1 MGTIRTYFTKNNTIV
16 KNSAVNTG
24 RNPVSELYYGN
35 RNSRF
40 LFYCDFTD
48 LKEKYRNKELI
59 IDDTTKHILNI
70 KPTSSFDIMPYLNEE
85 NNLVFGNMQRATSFD
100 LELKELLNDWDE
112 GIGYD
117 FNPNESRKP
126 YDQAYSNDISSWI
139 GMTGGTLRDIK
150 QHLDS
155 GTLVDVKQHLDKGNE
170 DIIMDITDFVNNI
183 ITGDTEYKGFCLKY
197 TDEFENPTG
206 ITKFDKNE
214 VYAFGLFTR
223 HTQSFFEPFIES
235 TYDDVIK
242 DDRGDFYLNKKNNRL
257 YLYFSVDG
265 KNENFDELPT
275 CTIKISELTGLTLE
289 VKQQS
294 RGVYYVEV
302 EENLNLFNAN
312 TLYNDIWNNLKFKGQ
327 SLKEKKMSFVPK
339 VEEDYY
345 LIGENVLN
353 PIKYGVSLSGI
364 KSEEKMHQG
373 EKRRINVLLRKP
385 YTVNQVDVVTKIYYK
400 LYIKRGQDQTVV
412 TDWLE
417 VNKTYGSNFFTIDTS
432 WLIPQTYFIDIK
444 VDRNGETN
452 IYNEELKFI
461 ILNKK

>member
-1 MGTIRTYFTKNNTIV
+1 MGVTRTYFTKNNTIV

-40 LFYCDFTD
+40 LFYCDFKD
-48 LKEKYRNKELI
+48 LKEKYSNKELI
-59 IDDTTKHILNI
+59 IDDTTKHILKI
-70 KPTSSFDIMPYLNEE
+70 KPTSSFDVMPYLNED

-100 LELKELLNDWDE
+100 LELKELLKDWDE

-126 YDQAYSNDISSWI
+126 YDQAYSNDISNWFS
-139 GMTGGTLRDIK
+139 MTGDTLGDII
-150 QHLDS
+150 QHMTD
-155 GTLVDVKQHLDKGNE
+155 GTLVDVTQHFDKGNE
-170 DIIMDITDFVNNI
+170 DIEMDITDFVNNI
-183 ITGDTEYKGFCLKY
+183 ITGTGDTEYKGFCLKY

-235 TYDDVIK
+235 TFDDVIK
-242 DDRGDFYLNKKNNRL
+242 DDRGDFYLNKTNRL

-265 KNENFDELPT
+265 KNENFDEEPT
-275 CTIKISELTGLTLE
+275 CTIDGVKLD

-302 EENLNLFNAN
+302 EVNEEGLFNFEAN
-312 TLYNDIWNNLKFKGQ
+312 TLYNDIWGNLRFNGKK
-327 SLKEKKMSFVPK
+327 LNDKKMSFVPK

-444 VDRNGETN
+444 IDRNGETN

>member
-1 MGTIRTYFTKNNTIV
+1 MGVTRTYFTKNNTIV

-40 LFYCDFTD
+40 LFYCDFAD

-59 IDDTTKHILNI
+59 IDDTTKHILKI
-70 KPTSSFDIMPYLNEE
+70 KPTSSFDVMPYLNED

-139 GMTGGTLRDIK
+139 GMTGGTL
-150 QHLDS
+150 
-155 GTLVDVKQHLDKGNE
+155 GDVITTQHLDKGNE
-170 DIIMDITDFVNNI
+170 DIIMDITNFVNNI

-235 TYDDVIK
+235 TYDDIIK
-242 DDRGDFYLNKKNNRL
+242 DDRGDFYLNKRNRL

-265 KNENFDELPT
+265 KNENFDVLPT
-275 CTIKISELTGLTLE
+275 CTIDAIDDFTGVTLD

-302 EENLNLFNAN
+302 DGDLFNAN
-312 TLYNDIWNNLKFKGQ
+312 TLYNDIWDDLKFNGKD
-327 SLKEKKMSFVPK
+327 LKKKKMSFVPK

-345 LIGENVLN
+345 LIGENVLD

-412 TDWLE
+412 IDWLE

-444 VDRNGETN
+444 IDRNGETN

>member
-1 MGTIRTYFTKNNTIV
+1 MGVTRTYFTKNNTIV

-70 KPTSSFDIMPYLNEE
+70 KPTSSFDVMPYLNDE

-126 YDQAYSNDISSWI
+126 YDQAYSNDISSWD
-139 GMTGGTLRDIK
+139 GMSGGTLDDRII
-150 QHLDS
+150 
-155 GTLVDVKQHLDKGNE
+155 TTQHLDKGNE
-170 DIIMDITDFVNNI
+170 DIIMDVTDFVNNI

-235 TYDDVIK
+235 TFDDVIK
-242 DDRGDFYLNKKNNRL
+242 DDRGDFYLNKTNRL

-265 KNENFDELPT
+265 KNENFDKLPT
-275 CTIKISELTGLTLE
+275 CEIAATDDFTGVTLD

-302 EENLNLFNAN
+302 EGDLFNAN
-312 TLYNDIWNNLKFKGQ
+312 TLYNDIWDDLEFDDKPLKK
-327 SLKEKKMSFVPK
+327 KKMSFVPK

-373 EKRRINVLLRKP
+373 EKRRVNVLLRKP

-444 VDRNGETN
+444 IDRNGETN

>member
-100 LELKELLNDWDE
+100 LELKELLKDWDE

-126 YDQAYSNDISSWI
+126 YDQAYSNDISNWF
-139 GMTGGTLRDIK
+139 GMTGDTLGDVITTGEPK
-150 QHLDS
+150 HL
-155 GTLVDVKQHLDKGNE
+155 HLDKGNE
-170 DIIMDITDFVNNI
+170 DIIMDVTDFVNNI

-214 VYAFGLFTR
+214 IYAFGLFTR

-235 TYDDVIK
+235 TFDDVIK
-242 DDRGDFYLNKKNNRL
+242 DDRGDFYLKKTNRL

-275 CTIKISELTGLTLE
+275 CEIAATDDFTGVTLN

-302 EENLNLFNAN
+302 EENDLFNAN
-312 TLYNDIWNNLKFKGQ
+312 TLYNDIWDNLKFDGKD
-327 SLKEKKMSFVPK
+327 LKSKKMSFVPK

>member
-1 MGTIRTYFTKNNTIV
+1 MGVTRTYFTKNNTIV

-59 IDDTTKHILNI
+59 IDGTTKHILNI
-70 KPTSSFDIMPYLNEE
+70 KPTSSFDVMPYLNDE

-126 YDQAYSNDISSWI
+126 YDQAYSNDISSWD
-139 GMTGGTLRDIK
+139 GMSGGTLDDRII
-150 QHLDS
+150 
-155 GTLVDVKQHLDKGNE
+155 TTQHLDKGNE
-170 DIIMDITDFVNNI
+170 DIIMDVTDFVNNI

-235 TYDDVIK
+235 TFDDVIK
-242 DDRGDFYLNKKNNRL
+242 DDRGDFYLNKTNRL

-265 KNENFDELPT
+265 KNENFDKLPT
-275 CTIKISELTGLTLE
+275 CEIAATDDFTGVTLD

-302 EENLNLFNAN
+302 EGDLFNAN
-312 TLYNDIWNNLKFKGQ
+312 TLYNDIWDDLEF
-327 SLKEKKMSFVPK
+327 
-339 VEEDYY
+339 DD
-345 LIGENVLN
+345 
-353 PIKYGVSLSGI
+353 
-364 KSEEKMHQG
+364 
-373 EKRRINVLLRKP
+373 KP
-385 YTVNQVDVVTKIYYK
+385 
-400 LYIKRGQDQTVV
+400 L
-412 TDWLE
+412 
-417 VNKTYGSNFFTIDTS
+417 
-432 WLIPQTYFIDIK
+432 
-444 VDRNGETN
+444 
-452 IYNEELKFI
+452 
-461 ILNKK
+461 

>member
-48 LKEKYRNKELI
+48 LRTKYLNKELI
-59 IDDTTKHILNI
+59 IDKTTKHILNI
-70 KPTSSFDIMPYLNEE
+70 KPTSSFDVMPYLNEE

-100 LELKELLNDWDE
+100 LELKELLNEWDE

-139 GMTGGTLRDIK
+139 GMSGGTLD
-150 QHLDS
+150 
-155 GTLVDVKQHLDKGNE
+155 DVVIYKQHLDKGNE
-170 DIIMDITDFVNNI
+170 DIIMDVTDFVNNI
-183 ITGDTEYKGFCLKY
+183 ITGNTEYKGFCLKY

-235 TYDDVIK
+235 TFDDVIK
-242 DDRGDFYLNKKNNRL
+242 DDRGDFYLNKTNRL

-275 CTIKISELTGLTLE
+275 CKIDGVTGVT
-289 VKQQS
+289 KQQS

-302 EENLNLFNAN
+302 EGDLFNAN
-312 TLYNDIWNNLKFKGQ
+312 TLYNDIWDNLIFNGKD
-327 SLKEKKMSFVPK
+327 LKKKKMSFVPK
-339 VEEDYY
+339 VEEEFY

-400 LYIKRGQDQTVV
+400 LYIKRGHDQTVV

>member
-1 MGTIRTYFTKNNTIV
+1 MGVTRTYFTKNNTIV
-16 KNSAVNTG
+16 KDSAVNTG

-35 RNSRF
+35 KNSRF

-48 LKEKYRNKELI
+48 LKEKFRNKELI
-59 IDDTTKHILNI
+59 IDDTTKHILKI
-70 KPTSSFDIMPYLNEE
+70 KPTSSFDVMPYLNEE

-100 LELKELLNDWDE
+100 LELKELLKDWDE

-126 YDQAYSNDISSWI
+126 YDQAYSNDISNWFT
-139 GMTGGTLRDIK
+139 MTGDTLGDIT
-150 QHLDS
+150 QHMTD
-155 GTLVDVKQHLDKGNE
+155 GTLVDVTQHFDKGNE
-170 DIIMDITDFVNNI
+170 DIEMDITDFVNNI
-183 ITGDTEYKGFCLKY
+183 ITVTGDTEYKGFCLKY

-206 ITKFDKNE
+206 NTKFNPNN

-235 TYDDVIK
+235 TYDDIIK
-242 DDRGDFYLNKKNNRL
+242 DDRGDFYLNKTNRL

-265 KNENFDELPT
+265 KNENFDDKPS
-275 CTIKISELTGLTLE
+275 CTIYGFTGVTLD

-302 EENLNLFNAN
+302 EGNLFNAN
-312 TLYNDIWNNLKFKGQ
+312 TLYNDIWDNLIFKGKD
-327 SLKEKKMSFVPK
+327 LKKKKMSFVPK
-339 VEEDYY
+339 VQEDYY
-345 LIGENVLN
+345 LIGENILN

-412 TDWLE
+412 IDWLE

-444 VDRNGETN
+444 IDRNGETN